1 MRQVKTI
8 NLDNPRLYQEHDPD
22 GMLERIHEMPRQC
35 QLAWQMAADFDLPQD
50 YAEANKVVILGMG
63 GSAIGGDLIGNLA
76 IAETRLPIIVHRD
89 YNLPA
94 FVDDQT
100 LLIASSYSGNTEET
114 LSSFEQALAT
124 GARKLVITTGGR
136 LKTMAESS
144 NIPVFSF
151 DYQAQ
156 PRAALPFSL
165 LPVLCFLG
173 KLGFLSDRSA
183 DVTEMVDVLEKLSQ
197 ETNESV
203 PSHSNRAKQL
213 ATKLVR
219 HLPVI
224 YGAGIVSEVAHRWKT
239 QINENSKAWAFHEV
253 FPELNHNAVVGYR
266 LPSELASQIMVVLL
280 RSPLLPSR
288 IKRRYQVTC
297 QLLDEA
303 EVSYQIIDGEGTSPL
318 SQIMSLVL
326 FGDYV
331 SYYLAMLYQVDPSPV
346 KAIDYLKEQLG
357 KDRGGNT

>member
-1 MRQVKTI
+1 MRQVSNI
-8 NLDNPRLYQEHDPD
+8 NLDDPQLFNQYD
-22 GMLERIHEMPRQC
+22 PEGMLERIHEMPRQC
-35 QLAWQMAADFDLPQD
+35 QRAWQMASDFDLPLD

-63 GSAIGGDLIGNLA
+63 GSAIGGDLISSLA
-76 IAETRLPIIVHRD
+76 IAESRLPILVHRD

-114 LSSFEQALAT
+114 LSSFEQALST

-136 LKTMAESS
+136 LKTVAEA
-144 NIPVFSF
+144 NNVPVFSF

-183 DVTEMVDVLEKLSQ
+183 EVTEMVDVLEKLSQ
-197 ETNESV
+197 EINESV

-213 ATKLVR
+213 ATKLLG
-219 HLPVI
+219 HLAVI
-224 YGAGIVSEVAHRWKT
+224 YGAGIVSGVAHRWKT
-239 QINENSKAWAFHEV
+239 QLNENSKAWAFHEV
-253 FPELNHNAVVGYR
+253 FPELNHNAVAGYR
-266 LPSELASQIMVVLL
+266 FPPESASQIMVVMLH
-280 RSPLLPSR
+280 SPLLPPR
-288 IKRRYQVTC
+288 IKQRYQVTC

-303 EVSYQIIDGEGTSPL
+303 KVSYQIVDSEGTSPL
-318 SQIMSLVL
+318 SQVMSLVL
-326 FGDYV
+326 FGDYT
-331 SYYLAMLYQVDPSPV
+331 SYYLAMLYQVDPTPIE
-346 KAIDYLKEQLG
+346 AIEFLKRKLG
-357 KDRGGNT
+357 KDKTENT